1 MANDQRAQPDTNQ
14 HPQGDDPGWRAYLSP
29 VLDAAAG
36 DSEIAER
43 RQDPLHSTGGHMGE
57 DEVVDVLNDLLECC
71 LGGEHGYKAC
81 AEHVKTPD
89 LKNLLF
95 NHARRCA
102 SGAAELTQSIRELG
116 GKPDVGGSMGGAL
129 HRGWLSVRGMLAG
142 RSDQVML
149 GACERGEDAALGRY
163 RRALRHPLPEP
174 VRAMVQAQNDG
185 VQQKHNTIRSLRDG
199 LRASRM
205 GH

>member
-1 MANDQRAQPDTNQ
+1 MANDHRAQPDMNQ
-14 HPQGDDPGWRAYLSP
+14 YPQGEDLGRRTDSLPA
-29 VLDAAAG
+29 LDAADG
-36 DSEIAER
+36 DPEIAER
-43 RQDPLHSTGGHMGE
+43 RQDPLHSTAGRMGE

-71 LGGEHGYKAC
+71 RGGEHGYKAC

-102 SGAAELTQSIRELG
+102 SGAAELTESIRQLG
-116 GKPDVGGSMGGAL
+116 GKPDLGGSVGGAL
-129 HRGWLSVRGMLAG
+129 HRGWLSVRGVLAG
-142 RSDQVML
+142 RSDQAML
-149 GACERGEDAALGRY
+149 DVCERGEEAALARY

-174 VRAMVQAQNDG
+174 VRTMVQAQNDG
-185 VQQKHNTIRSLRDG
+185 VQHKHDTLRLLRNG